1 MAESL
6 NGIKKVAENTYSI
19 VCPVCQK
26 EFNHYGDLHSY
37 RYQIRSYKKNH
48 SYRKMCCS
56 WTCYVKALKE
66 TALNKEKL
74 DADDVLLLL
83 RYGIKVPWERV
94 SNIALQQLP
103 SKTTLEGYYV
113 TEH

>member
-6 NGIKKVAENTYSI
+6 NGIKRIAVNTYSI

-26 EFNHYGDLHSY
+26 EFNHYGELGCY
-37 RYQIRSYKKNH
+37 KYQIRSYKKGH
-48 SYRKMCCS
+48 SYRVMLCS
-56 WTCYVKALKE
+56 WTCYVKALRE
-66 TALNKEKL
+66 EAQNKERL

-113 TEH
+113 TER